1 MTALKNMSATL
12 DKKYVVVNAI
22 MMLDSTIASK
32 DTYANLDRKFA
43 TDNVIIL
50 SLKNV

>member
-1 MTALKNMSATL
+1 MIALKNMSAIL

-22 MMLDSTIASK
+22 MMLDSTNAST
-32 DTYANLDRKFA
+32 DTYANLDKKFA